1 MTTNKLRLG
10 LVLGGDRPGWV
21 ERTQRAE
28 ELGFSYLGTG
38 EHMMFHGPTGNALI
52 TLAALAGVT
61 TRVELV
67 STITLVPL
75 YPPVVLAKMAANLD
89 RLSNGRFILGVG
101 VGGEFPT
108 EFDACGVPVT
118 ERGARTNE
126 ALDVI
131 TKLWAGERMSYEG
144 RFTRFADGRLQPVP
158 NDRPGEA
165 RPPIWVSGRK
175 EAAMRRAARFGDAW
189 LPYMYTPEQVASSA
203 ATVAALATEYGRP
216 APGTAVFAFTTMYA
230 DGEKARRIAAERV
243 GGTYQQDFSK
253 LGRYLIAGT
262 PAECRRRVEEY
273 ADAGAGHVIL
283 APACPADDVGAMM
296 EEFAAELLA

>member
-1 MTTNKLRLG
+1 MTKKLRLG
-10 LVLGGDRPGWV
+10 LVLGSDRPGWV
-21 ERTQRAE
+21 ERAQRAE
-28 ELGFSYLGTG
+28 ELGFAYLGTG

-52 TLAALAGVT
+52 TLAAMAGVT
-61 TRVELV
+61 NSVELV

-75 YPPVVLAKMAANLD
+75 YSPVVLAKMAANLD

-101 VGGEFPT
+101 IGGEFPT

-126 ALDVI
+126 ALDLI
-131 TKLWAGERMSYEG
+131 TKLWSGERMSYEG
-144 RFTRFADGRLQPVP
+144 RFTRFTDGRLQPTP

-175 EAAMRRAARFGDAW
+175 EAAMRRAARFGNAW
-189 LPYMYTPEQVASSA
+189 LPYMYTPEQVASSS
-203 ATVAALATEYGRP
+203 ATVGAYARELGRP
-216 APGTAVFAFTTMYA
+216 EPSTAVFAFTTMYA

-243 GGTYQQDFSK
+243 GGTYNQDFSK

-273 ADAGAGHVIL
+273 ADAGAEHIIL
-283 APACPADDVGAMM
+283 APACPADDVAAMM
-296 EEFAAELLA
+296 EDFAAELIG